1 MVKHLYF
8 TCPLFLRLGVSLVFL
23 SFELENSS
31 KIWEILTIYNTYIT
45 LLPYPS
51 LIDHQTSQPTMEKP
65 STYKAE
71 TGSQDSPRS
80 SSLHDIPLHNDTVNE
95 KPTTTTT
102 ATHRHHAKNKRS
114 IEIERIDALAT
125 GPGVTMASFAHL
137 DEKKILRKMDLR
149 LIPMLALLY
158 LLSFLDRGNIGN
170 AKIEGLVEDLNM
182 TGAQYNWCLTVF
194 FFTYAAFEVPSNLL
208 LKKYRPSIWLPSIM
222 VAWGLVMTLMG
233 IVQNYTGLLIARIF
247 LGVTEAGLFP
257 GVAFYITMW
266 YCRHEAQFR
275 QALFFSAAS
284 VAGAFSGLLAFGIA
298 HMDGVGGL
306 EGWRWI
312 FILEGIL
319 TVLVAIM
326 AYFTLYDFPETAGF
340 LTEEERA
347 FVVHR
352 LKYQG
357 SQGEDGQL
365 IAQDD
370 TFQWKYVKAAFLDW
384 QIWTNIWVYWGIV
397 APLYGISLFL
407 PTIINNLGYSSSQAQ
422 LLTVPI
428 YITASILAIV
438 VAWFSDRYGKR
449 YPFILVCLVI
459 MLCGF
464 IMCVVSATPGVI
476 YAGVFIAA
484 CALYPA
490 FPGNITWLSNNLAGS
505 TKRATGQAIQIA
517 CGNLAGA
524 MASNFYRAEDK
535 PRYIL
540 GHSLEIAFIG
550 AGIIALLVLVFNY
563 KRINRKRERQMAE
576 GVYNG
581 YTPEEMSALG
591 DRAPTFR
598 YVL

>member
-1 MVKHLYF
+1 
-8 TCPLFLRLGVSLVFL
+8 
-23 SFELENSS
+23 
-31 KIWEILTIYNTYIT
+31 
-45 LLPYPS
+45 
-51 LIDHQTSQPTMEKP
+51 
-65 STYKAE
+65 
-71 TGSQDSPRS
+71 
-80 SSLHDIPLHNDTVNE
+80 
-95 KPTTTTT
+95 
-102 ATHRHHAKNKRS
+102 
-114 IEIERIDALAT
+114 
-125 GPGVTMASFAHL
+125 
-137 DEKKILRKMDLR
+137 MDLR

-170 AKIEGLVEDLNM
+170 ARIEGLVEDLGM
-182 TGAQYNWCLTVF
+182 SGAQYNWCLTVF

-208 LKKYRPSIWLPSIM
+208 LKKLRPSVWLPAIM
-222 VAWGLVMTLMG
+222 VAWGVVMTLMG
-233 IVQNYTGLLIARIF
+233 IVQSYRGLLVARIF

-257 GVAFYITMW
+257 GVAYYITMW

-298 HMDGVGGL
+298 KMDGVGGL

-326 AYFTLYDFPETAGF
+326 AFFCLYDFPETATF

-347 FVVHR
+347 FVIFR

-357 SQGEDGQL
+357 NEVGDEVRV
-365 IAQDD
+365 AQDD
-370 TFQWKYVKAAFLDW
+370 TFQWKYVKAAFMDW
-384 QIWTNIWVYWGIV
+384 QIWMNIWVYWGIV

-407 PTIINNLGYSSSQAQ
+407 PSIIRALGYTSSTAQ

-428 YITASILAIV
+428 YVTASFLAV
-438 VAWFSDRYGKR
+438 AVAWVSDRYGKR
-449 YPFILVCLVI
+449 FPFILGCLCI
-459 MLCGF
+459 MAVGF
-464 IMCVVSATPGVI
+464 IMCLSSPKPGVI

-517 CGNLAGA
+517 MGNLAGA
-524 MASNFYRAEDK
+524 MASNFYRSEDS

-540 GHSLEIAFIG
+540 GHALELGFII
-550 AGIIALLVLVFNY
+550 AGIIALLILVFNY
-563 KRINRKRERQMAE
+563 RRINAKRTRQVAE
-576 GVYNG
+576 GAHSG
-581 YTPEEMSALG
+581 YSPEEMSALG
-591 DRAPTFR
+591 DRALTFR
-598 YVL
+598 YFL